1 MVNKIISSGAEKTR
15 GDACDVR
22 EMWAAAERPVDELIL
37 SFRQKSFSV
46 KLELHTK
53 ILSGAKNYPDFQEF
67 FVSQNKAKNAGR
79 SLKKMR
85 ECGK

>member
-1 MVNKIISSGAEKTR
+1 M
-15 GDACDVR
+15 
-22 EMWAAAERPVDELIL
+22 AAERPVDELIL

-67 FVSQNKAKNAGR
+67 FVSQNKAKNGNFSTPFGVPFRRKA
-79 SLKKMR
+79 SHKMTCIGHF
-85 ECGK
+85 ELMESQ